1 MQRFDIA
8 VVGAGISGASVA
20 ARLARAG
27 KHVALLDME
36 SQAGYHTT
44 GRSAAIFAPSY
55 GPAVIRAL
63 ARASQSFFETPPE
76 GFSETPLLSPRLI
89 MMLARADQQAALD
102 GLSAQLGDDPT
113 ISVVDEPALR
123 AINPLVRAGYANGA
137 LLDRAGQDIDVN
149 ALHRGFLRQLT
160 AASGTILLNAEVHTM
175 TRQQSIWTLN
185 TKAGEVEAEIV
196 VNAAG
201 AWADKLGQMAQAEH
215 IRLLPKRRTAMMIT
229 APRELTPDFPMTI
242 DIEEQ
247 FYLKPETGRLL
258 ISPAD
263 ETLSYPCDAQPE
275 ELDIAICVDRIE
287 KAFDLSVRRIESKW
301 AGLRSFVAD
310 GTPVAGF
317 SQRVDGF
324 YWLAGQGGYG
334 IQTAPALSAYAACE
348 ILGEAPAAELALAGV
363 DPKDLMV
370 TRLS

>member
-1 MQRFDIA
+1 MQSFDIA
-8 VVGAGISGASVA
+8 VIGAGIAGASVA
-20 ARLARAG
+20 ARLTQAG
-27 KHVALLDME
+27 KRVVLCEME
-36 SQAGYHTT
+36 NQAGYHTT
-44 GRSAAIFAPSY
+44 GRSAAIFAPTY
-55 GPAVIRAL
+55 GPTVIRAL
-63 ARASQSFFETPPE
+63 ARASQSFFENPPE
-76 GFSETPLLSPRLI
+76 KFSDGPLFSPRQI
-89 MMLARADQQAALD
+89 MMISRADQTAALD
-102 GLSAQLGDDPT
+102 KLIAQIGDDPT
-113 ISVVDEPALR
+113 VSVVDEPGLR
-123 AINPLVRAGYANGA
+123 EINPLVRKGYASA
-137 LLDRAGQDIDVN
+137 AFLDHAGQEIDVS
-149 ALHRGFLRQLT
+149 ALHQGFLRQFK
-160 AASGTILLNAEVHTM
+160 SGGGTVMLKTEVLALAQHSSHWRIT
-175 TRQQSIWTLN
+175 
-185 TKAGEVEAEIV
+185 TKDRDIEAGIV

-201 AWADKLGQMAQAEH
+201 AWADKLGQMVEAEH
-215 IRLLPKRRTAMMIT
+215 IGLLPKRRTAAMIA
-229 APRELTPDFPMTI
+229 APHKLGPDFPMTI

-247 FYLKPETGRLL
+247 FYIKPDAGRLL

-263 ETLSYPCDAQPE
+263 ETLSAPCDAQPE

-310 GTPVAGF
+310 GAPVTGF

-363 DPKDLMV
+363 DPNDLMV

>member
-8 VVGAGISGASVA
+8 VVGAGIAGASVA

-160 AASGTILLNAEVHTM
+160 AASGTIQLKAEVHAM

-201 AWADKLGQMAQAEH
+201 AWGSA
-215 IRLLPKRRTAMMIT
+215 R
-229 APRELTPDFPMTI
+229 
-242 DIEEQ
+242 
-247 FYLKPETGRLL
+247 GR
-258 ISPAD
+258 
-263 ETLSYPCDAQPE
+263 
-275 ELDIAICVDRIE
+275 
-287 KAFDLSVRRIESKW
+287 
-301 AGLRSFVAD
+301 AGLSRRRSKGPYGYTFVLITCLHHID
-310 GTPVAGF
+310 STRVAIPFHDLRAILFG
-317 SQRVDGF
+317 QLCNIRGRHRVGHPR
-324 YWLAGQGGYG
+324 LQ
-334 IQTAPALSAYAACE
+334 I
-348 ILGEAPAAELALAGV
+348 
-363 DPKDLMV
+363 DL
-370 TRLS
+370 TRSTRDIIARL

>member
-8 VVGAGISGASVA
+8 LVGAGIAGASVA

-123 AINPLVRAGYANGA
+123 AINPLVRAGYSNGA
-137 LLDRAGQDIDVN
+137 LLDRAGQDI
-149 ALHRGFLRQLT
+149 
-160 AASGTILLNAEVHTM
+160 
-175 TRQQSIWTLN
+175 
-185 TKAGEVEAEIV
+185 GECPV
-196 VNAAG
+196 V
-201 AWADKLGQMAQAEH
+201 
-215 IRLLPKRRTAMMIT
+215 
-229 APRELTPDFPMTI
+229 
-242 DIEEQ
+242 
-247 FYLKPETGRLL
+247 
-258 ISPAD
+258 
-263 ETLSYPCDAQPE
+263 C
-275 ELDIAICVDRIE
+275 
-287 KAFDLSVRRIESKW
+287 
-301 AGLRSFVAD
+301 
-310 GTPVAGF
+310 
-317 SQRVDGF
+317 
-324 YWLAGQGGYG
+324 
-334 IQTAPALSAYAACE
+334 
-348 ILGEAPAAELALAGV
+348 
-363 DPKDLMV
+363 
-370 TRLS
+370 